1 MHQAF
6 LKLAG
11 GAALA
16 VASGAA
22 SAHWTTTN
30 IEVTGVILEVPGPSA
45 RCPSQF
51 GGTITG
57 HGNSALL
64 GRVAFV
70 ANDCI
75 TADGAIYN
83 FSRGRFIVMTQTG
96 EQLFADY
103 SGQFVPTG
111 QGAGYVFSG
120 ATFQIVGGTGQYM
133 FASGGGQLQGTEDM
147 ATGAGTLTLNGRMS
161 YWKR

>member
-16 VASGAA
+16 LASGAA
-22 SAHWTTTN
+22 FAHWTTTN
-30 IEVTGVILEVPGPSA
+30 IEVTGVIQEVPGPSA

-70 ANDCI
+70 AKDCI
-75 TADGAIYN
+75 TPNGSIYN
-83 FSRGRFIVMTQTG
+83 FDRGRFIIMTVSG

-103 SGQFVPTG
+103 SGQMVPTG
-111 QGAGYVFSG
+111 QGANYVFNG
-120 ATFQIVGGTGQYM
+120 ATFQIVGGTGRYI
-133 FASGGGQLQGTEDM
+133 FATGGGQITGGEDM
-147 ATGAGTLTLNGRMS
+147 LTGAGNITLSGRMS
-161 YWKR
+161 YWAR